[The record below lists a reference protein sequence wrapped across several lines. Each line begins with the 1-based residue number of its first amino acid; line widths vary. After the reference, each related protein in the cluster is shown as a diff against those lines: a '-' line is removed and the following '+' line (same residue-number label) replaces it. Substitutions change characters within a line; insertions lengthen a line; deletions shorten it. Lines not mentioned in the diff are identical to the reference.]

1 MIQKNDWFRGD
12 ETGCDWFCK
21 HSVWISKRTLGRTP
35 IPRTQ
40 TKMERKDQVMLRNG
54 VMIVIALMSG
64 GFIGVIVT
72 CCMVAAKKSD
82 EDLGGM
88 MKEEEKKE
96 GTVMQCEN
104 ETM

>member
-1 MIQKNDWFRGD
+1 
-12 ETGCDWFCK
+12 
-21 HSVWISKRTLGRTP
+21 
-35 IPRTQ
+35 
-40 TKMERKDQVMLRNG
+40 MLRNG

-64 GFIGVIVT
+64 VFIGVVVT

-82 EDLGGM
+82 EELGGM
-88 MKEEEKKE
+88 MKEEKKE

>member
-1 MIQKNDWFRGD
+1 
-12 ETGCDWFCK
+12 
-21 HSVWISKRTLGRTP
+21 
-35 IPRTQ
+35 
-40 TKMERKDQVMLRNG
+40 MLRNG

-88 MKEEEKKE
+88 MKEEEKKRRDGDAMRKRNHVIPVRLNARE
-96 GTVMQCEN
+96 VRELN
-104 ETM
+104 EQVERKRSEPGRVYAFVDFRSAGSCKTL

>member
-1 MIQKNDWFRGD
+1 MIQKSNRFRGD
-12 ETGCDWFCK
+12 EAKCDWFCK

-40 TKMERKDQVMLRNG
+40 TEMERKDQVMLRNG

-82 EDLGGM
+82 EELGDM
-88 MKEEEKKE
+88 MKEKRE

>member
-1 MIQKNDWFRGD
+1 
-12 ETGCDWFCK
+12 
-21 HSVWISKRTLGRTP
+21 
-35 IPRTQ
+35 
-40 TKMERKDQVMLRNG
+40 MLRNG
-54 VMIVIALMSG
+54 VMIVIALMSE

>member
-1 MIQKNDWFRGD
+1 
-12 ETGCDWFCK
+12 
-21 HSVWISKRTLGRTP
+21 
-35 IPRTQ
+35 
-40 TKMERKDQVMLRNG
+40 MLRKG
-54 VMIVIALMSG
+54 VMIVSALMRG
-64 GFIGVIVT
+64 GFIGVVVT

>member
-1 MIQKNDWFRGD
+1 
-12 ETGCDWFCK
+12 
-21 HSVWISKRTLGRTP
+21 
-35 IPRTQ
+35 
-40 TKMERKDQVMLRNG
+40 MLRNG

-82 EDLGGM
+82 EELGDM
-88 MKEEEKKE
+88 MKEKREGE

>member
-1 MIQKNDWFRGD
+1 
-12 ETGCDWFCK
+12 
-21 HSVWISKRTLGRTP
+21 
-35 IPRTQ
+35 
-40 TKMERKDQVMLRNG
+40 MERKDQVMLRNG

-64 GFIGVIVT
+64 GFIGVIAT
-72 CCMVAAKKSD
+72 CCMVTAKRS
-82 EDLGGM
+82 EQELGDM

>member
-1 MIQKNDWFRGD
+1 
-12 ETGCDWFCK
+12 
-21 HSVWISKRTLGRTP
+21 
-35 IPRTQ
+35 
-40 TKMERKDQVMLRNG
+40 MLRNG
-54 VMIVIALMSG
+54 EMIVIELISG